1 MSQHWN
7 ELYAQ
12 TQDLYGTAANLFIQE
27 VAEKIRIEGKTLA
40 IAEGEGR
47 NILYLAEQA
56 RQQNYP
62 FSAEVWDYS
71 DVALKHLSS
80 KAEATGI
87 KLELKNVDLTAAKWP
102 SERYQNVICVF
113 GHFDTQTQK
122 QVLAGIRESL
132 LNGGWF
138 IGELYSKE
146 QINYQTGGPKNIE
159 YLYDPRSILDVFGQ
173 DHLHH
178 FYVGEQERQE
188 GELHCGKCHVIQ
200 FAIQVMKQK

>member
-27 VAEKIRIEGKTLA
+27 IAGEILIEGKTLA

-56 RQQNYP
+56 RQYNYP

-80 KAEATGI
+80 KA
-87 KLELKNVDLTAAKWP
+87 
-102 SERYQNVICVF
+102 
-113 GHFDTQTQK
+113 
-122 QVLAGIRESL
+122 
-132 LNGGWF
+132 
-138 IGELYSKE
+138 
-146 QINYQTGGPKNIE
+146 
-159 YLYDPRSILDVFGQ
+159 
-173 DHLHH
+173 
-178 FYVGEQERQE
+178 
-188 GELHCGKCHVIQ
+188 
-200 FAIQVMKQK
+200 

>member
-27 VAEKIRIEGKTLA
+27 IAGEILIEGKTLA

-56 RQQNYP
+56 RQYNYP

-87 KLELKNVDLTAAKWP
+87 KLELRHVDLTAAKWP

-113 GHFDTQTQK
+113 GHFDTETQTK
-122 QVLAGIRESL
+122 VLEGIRESL

-146 QINYQTGGPKNIE
+146 QINYKTGGPKNIE
-159 YLYDPRSILDVFGQ
+159 YLYYPWDILQVFKQ
-173 DHLHH
+173 DHIHH

-200 FAIQVMKQK
+200 FAIQVMK

>member
-7 ELYAQ
+7 ELYTQ

-27 VAEKIRIEGKTLA
+27 IAGEILIEGKTLA

-56 RQQNYP
+56 RQDNYP

-87 KLELKNVDLTAAKWP
+87 NLELRHVDLTAAKWP

-113 GHFDTQTQK
+113 GHFDTETQTK
-122 QVLAGIRESL
+122 VLEGIRESL

-146 QINYQTGGPKNIE
+146 QINYKTGGPKNIE
-159 YLYDPRSILDVFGQ
+159 YLYYPWDILQVFKQ
-173 DHLHH
+173 DHIHH

-200 FAIQVMKQK
+200 FAIQVKK

>member
-27 VAEKIRIEGKTLA
+27 IAGEILIEGKTLA

-56 RQQNYP
+56 RQYNYP

-87 KLELKNVDLTAAKWP
+87 KLELRHVDLTAAKWP

-113 GHFDTQTQK
+113 GHFDTETQK
-122 QVLAGIRESL
+122 QVLEGIRKSL

-146 QINYQTGGPKNIE
+146 QINYKTGGPKNIE
-159 YLYDPRSILDVFGQ
+159 YLYDPWDI
-173 DHLHH
+173 
-178 FYVGEQERQE
+178 
-188 GELHCGKCHVIQ
+188 
-200 FAIQVMKQK
+200 FAGFQAGSYPSFLCWRARKTGGRITLW

>member
-27 VAEKIRIEGKTLA
+27 IAGEILIEGKTLA

-56 RQQNYP
+56 RQYNYP

-87 KLELKNVDLTAAKWP
+87 NLELRHVDLTAAKWP

-113 GHFDTQTQK
+113 GHFDTETQTK
-122 QVLAGIRESL
+122 VLEGIRKSL

-146 QINYQTGGPKNIE
+146 QINYKTGGPKNIE
-159 YLYDPRSILDVFGQ
+159 YLYAPWDILQVFKQ
-173 DHLHH
+173 DHIHH

-200 FAIQVMKQK
+200 FAIQVMK

>member
-27 VAEKIRIEGKTLA
+27 IAGEILIEGKTLA

-56 RQQNYP
+56 RQDNYP

-87 KLELKNVDLTAAKWP
+87 KLELRHVDLTAAKWP

-113 GHFDTQTQK
+113 GHFDTETQTK
-122 QVLAGIRESL
+122 VLEGIRESL

-146 QINYQTGGPKNIE
+146 QINYKTGGPKNIE
-159 YLYDPRSILDVFGQ
+159 YLYYPWDILQVFKQ
-173 DHLHH
+173 DHIHH

-200 FAIQVMKQK
+200 FAIQVMK

>member
-27 VAEKIRIEGKTLA
+27 VTEKIRIEGKTLA

-56 RQQNYP
+56 RQHNYS

-122 QVLAGIRESL
+122 QILAGIRESL

-178 FYVGEQERQE
+178 FYVGEQERHE
-188 GELHCGKCHVIQ
+188 GKLHCGKCHVIH
-200 FAIQVMKQK
+200 FAIQVRK

>member
-27 VAEKIRIEGKTLA
+27 IAEKIRIEGKTLA

-56 RQQNYP
+56 RQHNYP

-87 KLELKNVDLTAAKWP
+87 NLELRHVDLTAAKWP

-113 GHFDTQTQK
+113 GHFDTETQTK
-122 QVLAGIRESL
+122 VLEGIRESL

-146 QINYQTGGPKNIE
+146 QINYKTGGPKNIE
-159 YLYDPRSILDVFGQ
+159 YLYYPWDILQVFKQ
-173 DHLHH
+173 DHIHH

-188 GELHCGKCHVIQ
+188 GKLHCGKCHVIQ
-200 FAIQVMKQK
+200 FAIQVMK

>member
-7 ELYAQ
+7 ELYTQ

-27 VAEKIRIEGKTLA
+27 IARKIRIEGKTLA

-56 RQQNYP
+56 RQDNYP

-87 KLELKNVDLTAAKWP
+87 
-102 SERYQNVICVF
+102 F
-113 GHFDTQTQK
+113 GHFDTETQTK
-122 QVLAGIRESL
+122 VLEGIRKSL

-146 QINYQTGGPKNIE
+146 QINYKTGGPKNIE
-159 YLYDPRSILDVFGQ
+159 YLYDPWDILQVFKQ
-173 DHLHH
+173 DHIHH

-188 GELHCGKCHVIQ
+188 GKLHCGKCHVIQ
-200 FAIQVMKQK
+200 FAIQVMK

>member
-27 VAEKIRIEGKTLA
+27 IAGEILIEGKTLA

-56 RQQNYP
+56 RQYNYP

-87 KLELKNVDLTAAKWP
+87 KLELRHVDLTAAKWP

-113 GHFDTQTQK
+113 GHFDTETQK
-122 QVLAGIRESL
+122 QVLEGIRKSL

-138 IGELYSKE
+138 IGELYSKQ
-146 QINYQTGGPKNIE
+146 QINYKTGGPKNIE
-159 YLYDPRSILDVFGQ
+159 YLYYPWDILQVFKQ
-173 DHLHH
+173 DHIHH

-200 FAIQVMKQK
+200 FAIQVMK

>member
-27 VAEKIRIEGKTLA
+27 IAEKIRIEGKTLA

-56 RQQNYP
+56 RQHNYP

-87 KLELKNVDLTAAKWP
+87 KLELRHVDLTAAKWP

-113 GHFDTQTQK
+113 GHFDTETQTK
-122 QVLAGIRESL
+122 VLEGIRESL

-146 QINYQTGGPKNIE
+146 QINYKTGGPKNIE
-159 YLYDPRSILDVFGQ
+159 YLYYPWDILQVFKQ
-173 DHLHH
+173 DHIHH

-200 FAIQVMKQK
+200 FAIQVKK

>member
-7 ELYAQ
+7 ELYTQ

-27 VAEKIRIEGKTLA
+27 IARKIRIEGKTLA

-56 RQQNYP
+56 RQYNYP

-87 KLELKNVDLTAAKWP
+87 NLELRHVDLTAAKWP

-113 GHFDTQTQK
+113 GHFDTETQK
-122 QVLAGIRESL
+122 QVLEGIRKSL

-146 QINYQTGGPKNIE
+146 
-159 YLYDPRSILDVFGQ
+159 
-173 DHLHH
+173 
-178 FYVGEQERQE
+178 
-188 GELHCGKCHVIQ
+188 
-200 FAIQVMKQK
+200 

>member
-12 TQDLYGTAANLFIQE
+12 TQDLYGTAANLFIHE
-27 VAEKIRIEGKTLA
+27 VTEKIRIEGKTLA

-56 RQQNYP
+56 RQDNYP

-87 KLELKNVDLTAAKWP
+87 KLELRHVDLTAAKWP

-122 QVLAGIRESL
+122 QILAGIRESL

-178 FYVGEQERQE
+178 FYVGEQERHE
-188 GELHCGKCHVIQ
+188 GKLHCGKCHVIQ
-200 FAIQVMKQK
+200 FAIQVRK

>member
-27 VAEKIRIEGKTLA
+27 IAGEILIEGKTLA

-56 RQQNYP
+56 RQYNYP

-87 KLELKNVDLTAAKWP
+87 NLELRHVDLTAAKWP

-113 GHFDTQTQK
+113 GHFDTETQK
-122 QVLAGIRESL
+122 QVLEGIRKSL

-146 QINYQTGGPKNIE
+146 QINYKTGGPKNIE
-159 YLYDPRSILDVFGQ
+159 YLYYPWDILQVFKQ
-173 DHLHH
+173 DHIHH

-200 FAIQVMKQK
+200 FAIQVMK

>member
-7 ELYAQ
+7 ELYTQ

-27 VAEKIRIEGKTLA
+27 IAGEILIEGKTLA

-56 RQQNYP
+56 RQDNYP

-87 KLELKNVDLTAAKWP
+87 NLELRHVDLTAAKWP

-113 GHFDTQTQK
+113 GHFDTETQTK
-122 QVLAGIRESL
+122 VLEGIRKSL

-146 QINYQTGGPKNIE
+146 QINYKTGGPKNIE
-159 YLYDPRSILDVFGQ
+159 YLYYPWDILQVFKQ
-173 DHLHH
+173 DHIHH

-200 FAIQVMKQK
+200 FAIQVMK

>member
-27 VAEKIRIEGKTLA
+27 IAEKIRIEGKTLA

-56 RQQNYP
+56 RQHNYP

-87 KLELKNVDLTAAKWP
+87 NLELRHVDLTAAKWP

-113 GHFDTQTQK
+113 GHFDTETQTK
-122 QVLAGIRESL
+122 VLEGIRESL

-146 QINYQTGGPKNIE
+146 QINYKTGGPKNIE
-159 YLYDPRSILDVFGQ
+159 YLYYPWDILQVFKQ
-173 DHLHH
+173 DHIHH

-200 FAIQVMKQK
+200 FAIQVMK

>member
-27 VAEKIRIEGKTLA
+27 IAGEILIEGKTLA

-56 RQQNYP
+56 RQYNYP

-87 KLELKNVDLTAAKWP
+87 NLELRHVDLTAAKWP

-113 GHFDTQTQK
+113 GHFDTETQTK
-122 QVLAGIRESL
+122 VLEGIRESL

-146 QINYQTGGPKNIE
+146 QINYKTGGPKNIE
-159 YLYDPRSILDVFGQ
+159 YLYYPWDILQVFKQ
-173 DHLHH
+173 DHIHH

-200 FAIQVMKQK
+200 FAIQVMK

>member
-27 VAEKIRIEGKTLA
+27 IAGEILIEGKTLA

-56 RQQNYP
+56 RQHNYP

-87 KLELKNVDLTAAKWP
+87 KLELRHVDLTAAKWP

-113 GHFDTQTQK
+113 GHFDTETQK
-122 QVLAGIRESL
+122 QVLEGIRKSL

-146 QINYQTGGPKNIE
+146 QINYKTGGPKNIE
-159 YLYDPRSILDVFGQ
+159 YLYYPWDILQVFKQ
-173 DHLHH
+173 DHIHH

-200 FAIQVMKQK
+200 FAIQVMK

>member
-27 VAEKIRIEGKTLA
+27 IAEKIRIEGKTLA

-56 RQQNYP
+56 RQHNYP

-87 KLELKNVDLTAAKWP
+87 NLELRHVDLTAAKWP

-113 GHFDTQTQK
+113 GHFDTETQTK
-122 QVLAGIRESL
+122 VLEGIRESL

-146 QINYQTGGPKNIE
+146 QINYKTGGPKNIE
-159 YLYDPRSILDVFGQ
+159 YLYYPWDILQVFKQ
-173 DHLHH
+173 DHIHH

-200 FAIQVMKQK
+200 FAIQVIKSK

>member
-27 VAEKIRIEGKTLA
+27 IAEKIRIEGKTLA

-56 RQQNYP
+56 RQDNYP

-87 KLELKNVDLTAAKWP
+87 NLELRHVDLTAAKWP

-113 GHFDTQTQK
+113 GHFDTETQTK
-122 QVLAGIRESL
+122 VLEGIRESL

-146 QINYQTGGPKNIE
+146 QINYKTGGPKNIE
-159 YLYDPRSILDVFGQ
+159 YLYYPWDILQVFKQ
-173 DHLHH
+173 DHIHH

-200 FAIQVMKQK
+200 FAIQVKK

>member
-27 VAEKIRIEGKTLA
+27 IAGEILIEGKTLA

-56 RQQNYP
+56 RQDNYP

-87 KLELKNVDLTAAKWP
+87 NLELRHVDLTAAKWP

-113 GHFDTQTQK
+113 GHFDTETQTK
-122 QVLAGIRESL
+122 VLEGIRESL

-146 QINYQTGGPKNIE
+146 QINYKTGGPKNIE
-159 YLYDPRSILDVFGQ
+159 YLYYPWDILQVFKQ
-173 DHLHH
+173 DHIHH

-200 FAIQVMKQK
+200 FAIQVMK

>member
-1 MSQHWN
+1 
-7 ELYAQ
+7 
-12 TQDLYGTAANLFIQE
+12 
-27 VAEKIRIEGKTLA
+27 

-56 RQQNYP
+56 RQHNYS

-122 QVLAGIRESL
+122 QILAGIRESL

-178 FYVGEQERQE
+178 FYVGEQERHE
-188 GELHCGKCHVIQ
+188 GKLHCGKCHVIQ
-200 FAIQVMKQK
+200 FAIQVRK

>member
-27 VAEKIRIEGKTLA
+27 IAEKIRIEGKTLA

-56 RQQNYP
+56 RQHNYP

-87 KLELKNVDLTAAKWP
+87 NLELRHVDLTAAKWP

-113 GHFDTQTQK
+113 GHFDTETQTK
-122 QVLAGIRESL
+122 VLEGIRKSL

-146 QINYQTGGPKNIE
+146 QINYKTGGPKNIE
-159 YLYDPRSILDVFGQ
+159 YLYYPWDILQVFKQ
-173 DHLHH
+173 DHIHH

-200 FAIQVMKQK
+200 FAIQVKK